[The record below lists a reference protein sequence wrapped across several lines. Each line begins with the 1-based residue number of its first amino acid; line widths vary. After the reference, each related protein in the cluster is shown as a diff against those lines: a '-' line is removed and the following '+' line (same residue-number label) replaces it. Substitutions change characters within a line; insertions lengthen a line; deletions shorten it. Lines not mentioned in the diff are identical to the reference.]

1 VKGVRFGS
9 PFLRLGLFLG
19 LAFLLTL
26 LLQKSFLVQSD
37 EGYTLNAAWQM
48 WNGLKMYDDFRL
60 FVAPGTASAVYAA
73 WAMFGGPSFL
83 TARVLSLV
91 VSFSSIIAVYLI
103 LVRRGVL
110 GATLAAAVGAW
121 AIASA
126 QYVLLNH
133 NPFSST
139 AATWLLLALL
149 RAQDRE
155 RAGSAR
161 LRDHALVGVAAAIV
175 TLFLQTKGLALLAA
189 SAGFTLIAG
198 WGRRGVRAAAV
209 LVGAALLVLAPLL
222 LVWRPSVLLREW
234 FVVPLEGNYLGQT
247 GASRALAVACVLAVV
262 AMAAIAVRLR
272 DRLLIAV
279 AVVQAALV
287 GSMLHNPEAHHV
299 AVNSFPLVVFVPLAL
314 REVAAR
320 RGGPTPP
327 KFSATLMMTIIVA
340 AFAVFLAT
348 PVGRPFFRVSTLNVD
363 FIRRPSR
370 NLFPQ
375 PQVRAAR
382 AIYAGPFMPGLYFNL
397 GKKNPY
403 FVSETVVCNDDCR
416 RRLLTQLD
424 VVKPEIAF
432 LDYQLVHHLGYD
444 ENNPVD
450 AYFRDRYV
458 LCPNQ
463 DYDGVIVRA
472 ISATWCP

>member
-1 VKGVRFGS
+1 VKGVRPGT
-9 PFLRLGLFLG
+9 PFLRLCLFLG

-60 FVAPGTASAVYAA
+60 FVAPGAASAVYAA
-73 WAMFGGPSFL
+73 WAMFGGPSFF

-91 VSFSSIIAVYLI
+91 LSFSSIVAVYLI
-103 LVRRGVL
+103 LARRGVR
-110 GATLAAAVGAW
+110 GATLAAAVAAW

-133 NPFSST
+133 NPFSSY
-139 AATWLLLALL
+139 AAAWLLLVFL

-189 SAGFTLIAG
+189 AAGFTLIAG

-209 LVGAALLVLAPLL
+209 LVGAALLVLAPLF

-247 GASRALAVACVLAVV
+247 GASRALAVACVLAVAV
-262 AMAAIAVRLR
+262 MGAIAIRLR

-287 GSMLHNPEAHHV
+287 ASMLHNTEAHHV
-299 AVNSFPLVVFVPLAL
+299 AVNSFPLAVFVPLAL
-314 REVAAR
+314 RAYAAR
-320 RGGPTPP
+320 RAAPAPP
-327 KFSATLMMTIIVA
+327 KFSATVMMTIIVA

-348 PVGRPFFRVSTLNVD
+348 PVGRPFFKVSTLNVD

-416 RRLLTQLD
+416 RRLLAQLD

-432 LDYQLVHHLGYD
+432 LDYLLVQHLGYD
-444 ENNPVD
+444 EHNAVD